1 MRQQRRRRSTNS
13 PQTTE
18 GSVPEGADPSAVVE
32 ADPEQVARNI
42 VLRSL
47 TRAPRTRQ
55 QLADLLAERGVPEE
69 VANTVLGRMTDVGL
83 INDTE
88 FAEMYVRSRR
98 ATRGLAPRVLAT
110 EMRQKGLAPDIIETA
125 LADITLG
132 DDRALAA
139 DLVARKLAATA
150 NLDRERRTRRLVS
163 MLVRKGYGPGLAFD
177 VVREA
182 LGAESDDVDA
192 TMDV

>member
-1 MRQQRRRRSTNS
+1 MRQQRRRRSTSN
-13 PQTTE
+13 PQTNE
-18 GSVPEGADPSAVVE
+18 GSVPEGADPSTVVD

-55 QLADLLAERGVPEE
+55 QLADLLAERGVPED
-69 VANTVLGRMTDVGL
+69 VANTVLGRMADVGL

-110 EMRQKGLAPDIIETA
+110 EMRQKGLAPEVIETA
-125 LADITLG
+125 LADITAG

-182 LGAESDDVDA
+182 LGAEPHDIDA
-192 TMDV
+192 AMDV